1 MTYVV
6 VAFLGLLGFAE
17 AAPRLK
23 AIMHEWKADT
33 ATAEQMLAGRA
44 PLDQAELSRILEA
57 FVSNSRDLQ
66 ARATSANAQAQDIKS
81 RFASFEA
88 MAKSALD
95 AVSAEDQLRKRFAQ
109 MRGQCRS
116 CHDAYANYRAPASR
130 HYEVATAFR

>member
-1 MTYVV
+1 MEGRYSDSR
-6 VAFLGLLGFAE
+6 ADARRSC
-17 AAPRLK
+17 AARSGG
-23 AIMHEWKADT
+23 IE
-33 ATAEQMLAGRA
+33 
-44 PLDQAELSRILEA
+44 S
-57 FVSNSRDLQ
+57 
-66 ARATSANAQAQDIKS
+66 TSANAQAQDIKS

-130 HYEVATAFR
+130 HYEVAAAFR